1 MDNLFSEDPLF
12 RRVQYKKLSDNVR
25 EWQYEIAGLVAERLP
40 KNMGLSVTVVFQTV
54 NDEKGYA
61 QGVALA
67 KNADGEHSIAIPLIV
82 KSWHLA
88 PIDLFF
94 KGHKLYHLTE
104 ENIARVFFD
113 SSVGSSLAPKKKPV
127 NLADDTFAEMRNPP
141 LGGKYSYS
149 SPISELVK
157 GTLGVEDIHMLKAAA
172 LANPQAIAAIYR
184 KETNK
189 PLDKLAAEKPK
200 VSDQDEMNRE
210 RTLGIFTAKKDGP
223 NNYRLYSSTDQ
234 VFDPVIISTD
244 RQGLKHFLN
253 LRKADFDDVDG
264 DPMTCVDRYGHFT
277 KEPPKSPYGEDVDGP
292 AGKNQ
297 LGPRRN
303 PWVFDPLQDDRV
315 ATTIETFGRYGVRD
329 VDGVLAKGWVMPNIV
344 DFDGNAKPMKLFL
357 SKSLASIQGRVV
369 GIPMP
374 DNHDTFLEPDTPET
388 GKLGTFV
395 YRDGKRVLAT
405 VPFQVT
411 SVTVYKNCRG
421 IGIIDYKGN
430 QANLIMSPSIDGIV
444 RMTDGHKSDMGP
456 LVGPGANYIVSSKM
470 FFIRIPRLCEVS
482 SSPDE
487 FKRVVLPHLDNNPI
501 KVAMVNGRY
510 LFRGGP
516 VNTYRNAGG
525 RSFTKEGGAVK
536 HANFDFN
543 SLSRH
548 EADFLL
554 SDWGLNKEGR
564 DNVLSKVANYIQ
576 LEVHHLNFKPV
587 PSMEKKATP
596 KQELDKY
603 ARSLR
608 PKMDE
613 LLKIASSFE
622 DAAPVDTILSLG
634 FINAD
639 NINRFSSS
647 IENLQESGQLVAK
660 LLLASRLG
668 MTEIPEESARTAMI
682 HIDKIIE
689 GLRRLKMRGEEE
701 EKTASPRNLRGHV
714 GGRLMSQT
722 SSYGFVR

>member
-40 KNMGLSVTVVFQTV
+40 KNMGLNVTVVFQTV

-67 KNADGEHSIAIPLIV
+67 KNADGRNSIAIPLIV

-94 KGHKLYHLTE
+94 KGNKLYHLTE

-113 SSVGSSLAPKKKPV
+113 SSVGASLAPKRRPV

-149 SPISELVK
+149 TPISELVK
-157 GTLGVEDIHMLKAAA
+157 GTLGVEDIRMLKAAA
-172 LANPQAIAAIYR
+172 MANPNAVAAIYR
-184 KETNK
+184 KGSNE

-200 VSDQDEMNRE
+200 VSEQDELNKE

-223 NNYRLYSSTDQ
+223 GAYRLYSSTDE

-244 RQGLKHFLN
+244 RQGLKHFLDM
-253 LRKADFDDVDG
+253 RKAEFDDIDG

-297 LGPRRN
+297 LGPRKN
-303 PWVFDPLQDDRV
+303 PWVFDPRQDDRV
-315 ATTIETFGRYGVRD
+315 VKTIETFGRYGVRD
-329 VDGVLAKGWVMPNIV
+329 VDGVLAKGWVMPNVV

-357 SKSLASIQGRVV
+357 SKSLASIQGRVA

-374 DNHDTFLEPDTPET
+374 DNHDTFIQADSPET
-388 GKLGTFV
+388 GKLGTMV

-411 SVTVYKNCRG
+411 NVTVYKGCRG

-430 QANLIMSPSIDGIV
+430 QANLILSPNVEGIV

-456 LVGPGANYIVSSKM
+456 LVGPGANYIVSAKM
-470 FFIRIPRLCEVS
+470 FFVRIPRLCDVS
-482 SSPDE
+482 STPEE
-487 FKRVVLPHLDNNPI
+487 FKRIALPHMDNNPI
-501 KVAMVNGRY
+501 KIAMVNGRY
-510 LFRGGP
+510 LFRGGHI
-516 VNTYRNAGG
+516 NTYRNAGG
-525 RSFTKEGGAVK
+525 RSLTKESGAVK
-536 HANFDFN
+536 RVSFDFD

-554 SDWGLNKEGR
+554 SNWGLDKVGR
-564 DNVLSKVANYIQ
+564 EEVLNKVASRIQ
-576 LEVHHLNFKPV
+576 LEVHHLNFKPI
-587 PSMEKKATP
+587 PSFEKKASA

-608 PKMDE
+608 PDMSE
-613 LLKIASSFE
+613 LVKIAASFE

-639 NINRFSSS
+639 NIGRFASA
-647 IENLQESGQLVAK
+647 IENLQETGQLVAK

-668 MTEIPEESARTAMI
+668 MVEIPEESARTAMI
-682 HIDKIIE
+682 HIDKIVE

-701 EKTASPRNLRGHV
+701 EKTASPRNLRGHI
-714 GGRLMSQT
+714 GGRLMAQT
-722 SSYGFVR
+722 ASYGFVR